1 MSFEKIE
8 PELEKIASEVVGAAF
23 NVHKAFGP
31 GLLENAYEVCLVH
44 DLIKSGIKVERQV
57 AIPLVYDGE
66 EVDVAFRV
74 DILVEGKLLVELKA
88 VERILPIHEAQII
101 TYLKITGQRLGL
113 LINFNVP
120 LIKEGIKRIV
130 L

>member
-44 DLIKSGIKVERQV
+44 DLIKRGIKVERQV